1 MITIY
6 AAPLQG
12 FTELAWRNAHA
23 QVFGGI
29 DAYYTPFV
37 RLEKGEIR
45 NKDKRELLPAG
56 NTVSRLIPQI
66 VAAEPDEFRMLVE
79 QISGWGYREIDLNM
93 GCPFPL
99 IVRRGKGAGILSSP
113 EKVEALLEMMKVF
126 PEIRF
131 SVKMRLGGQD
141 AEEWKA
147 LVPLL
152 NRSCVTQVTLH
163 PRIGK
168 QQYKGAVDREAFR
181 AFYEACERP
190 LVYNGDLLTVADIRE
205 VLEAFPRLKGVMLG
219 RGLLANPALALAFRE
234 GELSE
239 NELKARVAQMH
250 RQMYLYY
257 HRVIEGGEAQLLA
270 KLKTCWEYLLPEL
283 DKKQRKAILKSNRLD
298 GYLRAVEEALR
309 G

>member
-1 MITIY
+1 MLTKRNSTTWALRFCLSLQMQHRLRIPRISVLDTQLQSTPSWLTI
-6 AAPLQG
+6 L
-12 FTELAWRNAHA
+12 
-23 QVFGGI
+23 
-29 DAYYTPFV
+29 
-37 RLEKGEIR
+37 K
-45 NKDKRELLPAG
+45 KREAFRRAFDNFQPD
-56 NTVSRLIPQI
+56 VI
-66 VAAEPDEFRMLVE
+66 V
-79 QISGWGYREIDLNM
+79 QYG
-93 GCPFPL
+93 
-99 IVRRGKGAGILSSP
+99 P
-113 EKVEALLEMMKVF
+113 EKVEALLETMKVF

-168 QQYKGAVDREAFR
+168 QQYKGTVDWEAFR

-309 G
+309 

>member
-1 MITIY
+1 M
-6 AAPLQG
+6 
-12 FTELAWRNAHA
+12 
-23 QVFGGI
+23 
-29 DAYYTPFV
+29 
-37 RLEKGEIR
+37 
-45 NKDKRELLPAG
+45 
-56 NTVSRLIPQI
+56 
-66 VAAEPDEFRMLVE
+66 
-79 QISGWGYREIDLNM
+79 
-93 GCPFPL
+93 
-99 IVRRGKGAGILSSP
+99 
-113 EKVEALLEMMKVF
+113 EMMKVF

-219 RGLLANPALALAFRE
+219 RGLLTNPALALAFRE

-309 G
+309 